1 MKTFITEIQKIDDK
15 GDLTT
20 WCGRRVKAENWDLAQ
35 SVCDYRNQRE
45 IVIGELIQEIDE
57 EI

>member
-35 SVCDYRNQRE
+35 SVCDYRNQGE

-57 EI
+57 